1 MTRYLTLFLLFCAKL
16 FLVQVLLPLLLLGQ
30 VLLPQRLFAQHP
42 GAVMLSHARFKT
54 SDAAADWSSP
64 SLNDQS
70 WKEIVA
76 GKVWQEQGYPD
87 YHGYAWYRFHV
98 RLQKTGR
105 WRDSLRIFLA
115 HVNDVDA
122 TYLNGVLIG
131 KTGSMPEDPG
141 GYVTKWPNVRSYHL
155 AVNHPAIKWGQENV
169 IAVKVYD
176 GGGTGGIF
184 MGRPFV
190 DMLEKVDGV
199 SVSLGRIRNNF
210 GIRID
215 GTFIYEVVD
224 EGKSI
229 KKVTSVYSLAPFEE
243 KEFPFNAPR
252 KDGIVFKY
260 AFQEKATGLKTSG
273 QIIVPYIQTPTISPF
288 PKINN
293 AAVLGAR
300 PGHPILF
307 RIAATGEGPLTY
319 KVTGLPAGL
328 VQEGNIIKGS
338 IALKGNYYINIQV
351 SNTRGATTK
360 NLLIKVDTLLQLTP
374 PMGWNS
380 WNCWGVRV
388 SEDKV
393 KSSAQALLD
402 KGLADH
408 GWSYINIDDGWQAA
422 ARNADGSLS
431 PNEKFSDMKLLGDW
445 LHGHGLKYGIYS
457 SPGPLTC
464 GGFIGSYQHEVADA
478 NAYGAWEVDYL
489 KYDWCSYVQ
498 TDTSLAA
505 YIYPFKVMQDA
516 LAVQS
521 RDIVYNLCQYGM
533 KRVWEWGPAV
543 GAQSWRTTEDI
554 DDTWESL
561 YNIGFTQGPLATFA
575 GPGKWNDP
583 DMMIV
588 GQVGWGESLHPSRL
602 TPDEQYTHVSLWS
615 LLSAPLL
622 IGCDISKLDSFTLNL
637 LTNDEVIAIDQ
648 DTLGK
653 QAVRVK
659 DNIWVKELADGSQ
672 AIGIFNLDTVYR
684 DLSIDLK
691 ETVLVRNVWRQ
702 EDEGVFKDTYHARIP
717 PHGVRLIKVTPVLT
731 AQLAINNK
739 ELASAIPSTLH
750 GIFFEEIS
758 HGGEGG
764 LYAEMIQNRG
774 FEESR
779 IPAGTRLVNG
789 MLEAPPTT
797 WKMDWPY
804 KSEWPAWSVSGLG
817 TGLGAS
823 SSTSLDTGS
832 STSLGTSSSTSL
844 GTGLGAGSV
853 TFPVSGTNA
862 GALSGKG
869 IASLTTEHP
878 LSSASPHSLKLQ
890 APATLTNE
898 GFWGIAIKAGESYKL
913 SFYLRGYKGSLTAG
927 LKEGNHQ
934 IASHQFESAG
944 GDWQKYECTFI
955 PALTS
960 DSAKFVLDFS
970 SKGPAYVDFVSLF
983 PVRTFHNR
991 PNGLRNDIATLI
1003 DSLHPSFVRWPGGCF
1018 VEGITIESAPNWKNT
1033 IGKLED
1039 RPGTFSPWGYWSSD
1053 GFGYHEY
1060 LQFCEDIHAD
1070 ALFVFNAGT
1079 SCEYR
1084 SGTSVP
1090 DSLLAPYIQDA
1101 LDAIEYATG
1110 PVSSKWGA
1118 LRAANGHP
1126 APFPLKYVE
1135 VGNEQHGPV
1144 YARRYNLFYDAIHA
1158 KYPSIIILASMG
1170 IGDVNRH
1177 TLDSMKHVQ
1186 RVDEHAYKDAYWS
1199 MRNFDHFDKYKR
1211 GDWDMYVGEYATN
1224 SGVGT
1229 GNMQAAISDAIYVLS
1244 MEKNA
1249 DLVKM
1254 SSYAPLLVNE
1264 HDVDWPVNLI
1274 HFDAARSYARISY
1287 YAIKLLA
1294 DNKADYNIPSTLR
1307 ISADNDKPL
1316 FSGGIGLGTWDTE
1329 AEFKDIKVNG
1339 QAFPLSEW
1347 AFPRGVWKVS
1357 DGVISQ
1363 TAEGAQQLAVLKGH
1377 SFDTYTLELKARKTG
1392 GVNAFMIPFAVLD
1405 SNTYLRAH
1413 IGSYWNSH
1421 CVFESV
1427 TNGYEVA
1434 GITDQK
1440 KLHPLETGRWYD
1452 VKLEVGRDT
1461 VKCYLNDT
1469 LIMTYIPPQKFY
1481 SIAGK
1486 AANGDI
1492 IVKAVNG
1499 YSTSVLT
1506 DLKLETGGKHALSI
1520 STISADGNAENSME
1534 APVRYV
1540 PSTVMGDSLKVVLKP
1555 NSVNVIRIK
1564 EL

>member
-1 MTRYLTLFLLFCAKL
+1 MTRCLTFLQLFFST
-16 FLVQVLLPLLLLGQ
+16 FSITQI
-30 VLLPQRLFAQHP
+30 LLPQCLLAQHT
-42 GAVMLSHARFKT
+42 GAVILSKAQFKT
-54 SDAAADWSSP
+54 GDSAVWASATYDDRYW
-64 SLNDQS
+64 DHV
-70 WKEIVA
+70 EA

-98 RLQKTGR
+98 RLQKTGH
-105 WRDSLRIFLA
+105 WKDSLRIFLA

-131 KTGSMPEDPG
+131 KTGRMPEDPG
-141 GYVTKWPNVRSYHL
+141 GYVTKWPNIRSYHL
-155 AVNHPAIKWGQENV
+155 AGSHPAIRWGQENV
-169 IAVKVYD
+169 IAVRVYD

-184 MGRPFV
+184 MGQPFV

-199 SVSLGRIRNNF
+199 RVSLGHLKNNF
-210 GIRID
+210 GVRID
-215 GTFIYEVVD
+215 GTFSYEITD
-224 EGKSI
+224 EGKPI
-229 KKVTSVYSLAPFEE
+229 KQAANVYSLAPFED
-243 KEFPFNAPR
+243 KAFTYDVPQ
-252 KDGIVFKY
+252 KDGIIFKY
-260 AFQEKATGLKTSG
+260 TFKETGTGLKTSG
-273 QIIVPYIQTPTISPF
+273 QIIVPYIQTPAAGVY

-293 AAVLGAR
+293 APVIGAR
-300 PGHPILF
+300 PGHPVLF
-307 RIAATGEGPLTY
+307 RIAATGEAPLSY
-319 KVTGLPAGL
+319 QVTGLPAGL
-328 VQEGNIIKGS
+328 VQEGNIIKGT
-338 IALKGNYYINIQV
+338 IAAKGNYYFDIQV
-351 SNTRGATTK
+351 SNVHGRTTK
-360 NLLIKVDTLLQLTP
+360 NILIKVDTLLQLTP

-380 WNCWGVRV
+380 WNCWGVNI

-393 KSSAQALLD
+393 KQAAQALID

-422 ARNADGSLS
+422 ARNADGHLP
-431 PNEKFSDMKLLGDW
+431 PNAHFTDMKALGDW
-445 LHGHGLKYGIYS
+445 LHRQGLKYGIYS

-464 GGFIGSYQHEVADA
+464 GGFVGAYQHEAADA
-478 NAYGAWEVDYL
+478 QAYGAWGVDYL

-505 YIYPFKVMQDA
+505 YIYPFKVMHEA
-516 LAVQS
+516 LAQQP

-533 KRVWEWGPAV
+533 KRVWEWGATV

-554 DDTWESL
+554 EDTWESL
-561 YNIGFTQGPLATFA
+561 YNIGFSQGPLATYA
-575 GPGKWNDP
+575 GPGRWNDP

-622 IGCDISKLDSFTLNL
+622 IGCDMSKLDSFTLNL

-653 QAVRVK
+653 QAVRV
-659 DNIWVKELADGSQ
+659 NEQVWVKELADGSK
-672 AIGIFNLDTVYR
+672 AIGLFNLDTVYQ
-684 DLSIDLK
+684 DISIPLK
-691 ETVLVRNVWRQ
+691 ETVLIRNVWRQ
-702 EDEGVFKDTYHARIP
+702 QDEGVFKGTYHAKIP
-717 PHGVRLIKVTPVLT
+717 PHGVRLIKATPVLS
-731 AQLAINNK
+731 ARIAVSDK
-739 ELASAIPSTLH
+739 EVGSAIPSTLH

-758 HGGEGG
+758 HAGEGG
-764 LYAEMIQNRG
+764 LYGEMIQNRG

-789 MLEAPPTT
+789 MLEVPPTE
-797 WKMDWPY
+797 WKMEWPY
-804 KSEWPAWSVSGLG
+804 KSDWPAWSVRRLDA
-817 TGLGAS
+817 GAAKKVGARVVVS
-823 SSTSLDTGS
+823 AAIDDTVLVADAAN
-832 STSLGTSSSTSL
+832 T
-844 GTGLGAGSV
+844 AGSIPV
-853 TFPVSGTNA
+853 T
-862 GALSGKG
+862 G
-869 IASLTTEHP
+869 IAALTTDHP
-878 LSSASPHSLKLQ
+878 LSAATPHSLQLK
-890 APATLTNE
+890 APAVLINN
-898 GFWGIAIKAGESYKL
+898 GFWGIAVKAGESYQL
-913 SFYLRGYKGSLTAG
+913 SFYLRGYKGAVTAA
-927 LKEGNHQ
+927 LKAGNQ
-934 IASHQFESAG
+934 LIAAHNFDIAG
-944 GDWQKYECTFI
+944 GADWKKYECTFI
-955 PALTS
+955 PTTS
-960 DSAKFVLDFS
+960 SDTAKFVLEFG
-970 SKGPAYVDFVSLF
+970 SKGTAYVDFVSLF
-983 PVRTFHNR
+983 PAHTFHNR

-1090 DSLLAPYIQDA
+1090 DAQLTPYIQDA

-1110 PVSSKWGA
+1110 PVTSKWGA
-1118 LRAANGHP
+1118 VRAANGHP

-1158 KYPSIIILASMG
+1158 KYPDIIILASMG

-1224 SGVGT
+1224 AGVGI
-1229 GNMQAAISDAIYVLS
+1229 GNMQAAVSDAIYVLS

-1274 HFDAARSYARISY
+1274 HFDAAKSYARISY

-1294 DNKADYNIPSTLR
+1294 DNRADFNVPAKVHIT
-1307 ISADNDKPL
+1307 ADNERPL

-1339 QAFPLSEW
+1339 QAFSSADW
-1347 AFPRGVWKVS
+1347 TFPRGTWKVS
-1357 DGVISQ
+1357 DTSIAQ
-1363 TAEGAQQLAVLKGH
+1363 TAEGAQQLAMLKGH
-1377 SFDTYTLELKARKTG
+1377 TFDTYTLTLKVRKTG

-1427 TNGYEVA
+1427 TNGYDVA

-1440 KLHPLETGRWYD
+1440 NLHPLETGRWYD
-1452 VKLEVGRDT
+1452 VKLVVGRDT
-1461 VKCYLNDT
+1461 VKCFLNDT
-1469 LIMTYIPPQKFY
+1469 LIMSYIPPQKFY

-1486 AANGDI
+1486 AKNGDI

-1499 YSTSVLT
+1499 YGTAVLA
-1506 DLKLETGGKHALSI
+1506 DLKLATGGKHSLTI
-1520 STISADGNAENSME
+1520 STISGDATAENSME
-1534 APVRYV
+1534 APVQYV
-1540 PSTVMGDSLKVVLKP
+1540 PSVVMGDALQVLLKP

>member
-1 MTRYLTLFLLFCAKL
+1 MTRYLTLFCTL
-16 FLVQVLLPLLLLGQ
+16 FLVQII
-30 VLLPQRLFAQHP
+30 LPQQLLAQQPGYAQHP
-42 GAVMLSHARFKT
+42 GAVILSKAKFKT
-54 SDAAADWSSP
+54 SDAADDFSSA

-98 RLQKTGR
+98 RLEKTGR

-131 KTGSMPEDPG
+131 KTGTMPEDPG
-141 GYVTKWPNVRSYHL
+141 GYVTKWPNIRSYHL

-184 MGRPFV
+184 MGQPFV

-199 SVSLGRIRNNF
+199 SVRLGRVKNNF

-215 GTFIYEVVD
+215 GTFSYEIVD
-224 EGKSI
+224 EGKQI
-229 KKVTSVYSLAPFEE
+229 QKTSEVYSLAPFEE
-243 KEFPFNAPR
+243 KEFPFHAPQ

-260 AFQEKATGLKTSG
+260 TFQEKATGLKTSG
-273 QIIVPYIQTPTISPF
+273 QIIVPYIQTPATSIY

-293 AAVLGAR
+293 APVLGAR

-307 RIAATGEGPLTY
+307 RIAATGSGPLTY

-338 IALKGNYYINIQV
+338 IAAKGNYYLDITV
-351 SNTRGATTK
+351 SNTHGVTSK
-360 NLLIKVDTLLQLTP
+360 NLLIKVDALLQLTP

-380 WNCWGVRV
+380 WNCWGVSV

-393 KSSAQALLD
+393 KSSAQALID

-408 GWSYINIDDGWQAA
+408 CWSYINIDDGWQAP

-431 PNEKFSDMKLLGDW
+431 PNEKFSDMKVLGDW
-445 LHGHGLKYGIYS
+445 LHHHGLKYGIYS

-464 GGFIGSYQHEVADA
+464 GGFVGSYQHEVADA
-478 NAYGAWEVDYL
+478 NAYGAWGVDYL

-505 YIYPFKVMQDA
+505 YIYPFKVMQHA
-516 LAVQS
+516 LRQQP

-533 KRVWEWGPAV
+533 RRVWEWGPMV
-543 GAQSWRTTEDI
+543 DAQSWRTTEDI

-561 YNIGFTQGPLATFA
+561 YNIGFTQGPLAPFA

-653 QAVRVK
+653 QAVRLSDNVWVK
-659 DNIWVKELADGSQ
+659 DLADGSK
-672 AIGIFNLDTVYR
+672 AIGLFNLDTVYR
-684 DLSIDLK
+684 DISIPLK
-691 ETVLVRNVWRQ
+691 EMSLIRNLWRQ
-702 EDEGVFKDTYHARIP
+702 QDEGVFKETYHARIP
-717 PHGVRLIKVTPVLT
+717 PHGVRLIKATPVLT
-731 AQLAINNK
+731 AQLSVNNN
-739 ELASAIPSTLH
+739 ELASAIPATLH

-758 HGGEGG
+758 HAGEGG

-789 MLEAPPTT
+789 MLEAPPTE
-797 WKMDWPY
+797 WKMEWPY
-804 KSEWPAWSVSGLG
+804 KSEWPAWSVTPSQ
-817 TGLGAS
+817 
-823 SSTSLDTGS
+823 
-832 STSLGTSSSTSL
+832 
-844 GTGLGAGSV
+844 
-853 TFPVSGTNA
+853 N
-862 GALSGKG
+862 
-869 IASLTTEHP
+869 ASLTTEHP

-890 APATLTNE
+890 APATLINE
-898 GFWGIAIKAGESYKL
+898 GFWGIAVKAGESYKL
-913 SFYLRGYKGSLTAG
+913 SFYLRGYKGPVTASLKSG
-927 LKEGNHQ
+927 SQSL
-934 IASHQFESAG
+934 ASHQFNALG
-944 GDWQKYECTFI
+944 GDWQKYEYTFI
-955 PALTS
+955 PEATS
-960 DSAKFVLDFS
+960 DTAKFVVEFGA
-970 SKGPAYVDFVSLF
+970 KGTAYIDFVSLF

-1090 DSLLAPYIQDA
+1090 DSSLTPYIQDA

-1110 PVSSKWGA
+1110 PVTSKWGA
-1118 LRAANGHP
+1118 VRAANGHP
-1126 APFPLKYVE
+1126 AAFPLKYVE

-1229 GNMQAAISDAIYVLS
+1229 GNMQAAVSDAIYVLS

-1274 HFDAARSYARISY
+1274 HFDAAQSYARISY

-1294 DNKADYNIPSTLR
+1294 DNKADFNLPSSLH
-1307 ISADNDKPL
+1307 ISADNNKPL

-1339 QAFPLSEW
+1339 QAFPLSAW
-1347 AFPRGVWKVS
+1347 SFPRGVWKTS
-1357 DGVISQ
+1357 DSSIAQ
-1363 TAEGAQQLAVLKGH
+1363 TAEGAQQLAVLNGH
-1377 SFDTYTLELKARKTG
+1377 SFDTYTLSLKARKTG

-1452 VKLEVGRDT
+1452 VKLEVGKDT
-1461 VKCYLNDT
+1461 VKCFLNDT
-1469 LIMTYIPPQKFY
+1469 LIMTYIPPQQFY

-1486 AANGDI
+1486 ATNGDI

-1506 DLKLETGGKHALSI
+1506 DLQLATGGKHSLSI
-1520 STISADGNAENSME
+1520 STISADKNAENSME
-1534 APVRYV
+1534 APVQYV
-1540 PSTVMGDSLKVVLKP
+1540 PSKVAGDSLKVLLKP
-1555 NSVNVIRIK
+1555 NSVSVIRIK
-1564 EL
+1564 SL

>member
-1 MTRYLTLFLLFCAKL
+1 MTRYLKLFSIKQVFSNRDLTRDLTLFLFKQAFLNCNIQRYLTPVLIILF
-16 FLVQVLLPLLLLGQ
+16 PLISS
-30 VLLPQRLFAQHP
+30 VAFAQHP
-42 GAVMLSHARFKT
+42 GAVVFSSAKFKT
-54 SDAAADWSSP
+54 GDAPLWASS
-64 SLNDQS
+64 SFDDHS
-70 WKEIVA
+70 WGTIVP

-98 RLQKTGR
+98 RLHKSGHWQ
-105 WRDSLRIFLA
+105 DSLRIFLA

-131 KTGSMPEDPG
+131 KTGTTPEDKG
-141 GYVTKWPNVRSYHL
+141 GYVSKWPNVRSYHL
-155 AVNHPAIKWGQENV
+155 AADHPAIKWDKENV
-169 IAVKVYD
+169 IAVRVYD

-184 MGRPFV
+184 MGQPFV
-190 DMLEKVDGV
+190 DMLEKVDGIN
-199 SVSLGRIRNNF
+199 VSLGKIKNNF
-210 GIRID
+210 GLRIE
-215 GTFIYEVVD
+215 GTFSYSVLD
-224 EGKSI
+224 EGREIKHASI
-229 KKVTSVYSLAPFEE
+229 PTSLAPLEE
-243 KEFPFNAPR
+243 KTFPVDAPQ

-260 AFQEKATGLKTSG
+260 TFKETGTGLTTQG
-273 QIIVPYIQTPTISPF
+273 QIIVPYIQTPAPGVF
-288 PKINN
+288 PRINN
-293 AAVLGAR
+293 ALVSGAR

-307 RIAATGEGPLTY
+307 RIAATGATPLTY
-319 KVTGLPAGL
+319 KVTGLPSGL
-328 VQEGNIIKGS
+328 MQEGAIIKGS
-338 IALKGNYYINIQV
+338 IAAVGHYPIQIQV
-351 SNTRGATTK
+351 SNSHGTTSK
-360 NLLIKVDTLLQLTP
+360 TILIKVDSLLQLTP

-380 WNCWGVRV
+380 WNCWGLSV

-393 KSSAQALLD
+393 KNSAQALID

-422 ARNADGSLS
+422 ARNADGNLS
-431 PNEKFSDMKLLGDW
+431 PNEKFGDMKGLGDW
-445 LHGHGLKYGIYS
+445 LHNQGLKFGIYS

-464 GGFIGSYQHEVADA
+464 GGFLGSYQHESADA
-478 NAYGAWEVDYL
+478 NVYSAWGVDYL

-505 YIYPFKVMQDA
+505 YIYPFKVMQQA
-516 LAVQS
+516 LASQN

-533 KRVWEWGPAV
+533 KRVWEWGPSV
-543 GAQSWRTTEDI
+543 NAQSWRTTEDI

-561 YNIGFTQGPLATFA
+561 YNIGFSQGPLAPYA

-659 DNIWVKELADGSQ
+659 DNIWVKELSDGSK

-684 DLSIDLK
+684 DITLSFK
-691 ETVLVRNVWRQ
+691 EVGLPSKVLLHNVWRQ
-702 EDEGVFKDTYHARIP
+702 RDERFCTDSFRAKIP
-717 PHGVRLIKVTPVLT
+717 PHGVKLLKAFPVIQSTIEVKSLRSEDT
-731 AQLAINNK
+731 
-739 ELASAIPSTLH
+739 IPSTLH

-758 HGGEGG
+758 HAGEGG

-779 IPAGTRLVNG
+779 IPAGTKLVNG
-789 MLEAPPTT
+789 MLEAPPTE
-797 WKMDWPY
+797 WKMEWPY
-804 KSEWPAWSVSGLG
+804 KSDWPAWSVKRDSN
-817 TGLGAS
+817 
-823 SSTSLDTGS
+823 DDK
-832 STSLGTSSSTSL
+832 
-844 GTGLGAGSV
+844 V
-853 TFPVSGTNA
+853 VSGTNA
-862 GALSGKG
+862 KLISPNVF
-869 IASLTTEHP
+869 LTIDHP
-878 LSSASPHSLKLQ
+878 LSAATPHSLKLQ
-890 APATLTNE
+890 APATLINE
-898 GFWGIAIKAGESYKL
+898 GFWGIAVKAGESYQL
-913 SFYLRGYKGSLTAG
+913 SFYLRGYKGTVTAG
-927 LKEGNHQ
+927 LTSHDHI
-934 IASHQFESAG
+934 IAAHQFDIATNN
-944 GDWQKYECTFI
+944 DWQKYECVLV
-955 PALTS
+955 P
-960 DSAKFVLDFS
+960 DSTADKAKFFLDFG
-970 SKGPAYVDFVSLF
+970 SKGTANVDFVSLF
-983 PVRTFHNR
+983 PIKTFHNR

-1033 IGKLED
+1033 IGKLEN

-1090 DSLLAPYIQDA
+1090 DSLLQPYIQDA
-1101 LDAIEYATG
+1101 LDAIEYAIG
-1110 PVSSKWGA
+1110 PVTSKWGA
-1118 LRAANGHP
+1118 LRTSNGHP
-1126 APFPLKYVE
+1126 TPFPLKYVE

-1144 YARRYNLFYDAIHA
+1144 YAKRYNRFYDAIHA
-1158 KYPSIIILASMG
+1158 KYPNITILASMG

-1177 TLDSMKHVQ
+1177 TLDSMQHVQ

-1229 GNMQAAISDAIYVLS
+1229 GNMQAAVSDAIYVLS

-1274 HFDAARSYARISY
+1274 HFDAANSYARISY

-1294 DNKADYNIPSTLR
+1294 DNKADFNLPTSVTV
-1307 ISADNDKPL
+1307 SSDNDAPL
-1316 FSGGIGLGTWDTE
+1316 YSGGIGVGTWDTE

-1339 QAFPLSEW
+1339 QAFDLSEW
-1347 AFPRGVWKVS
+1347 SFPRGAWKVTDS
-1357 DGVISQ
+1357 SIAQ
-1363 TAEGAQQLAVLKGH
+1363 TAEGAQQLAVLKNH
-1377 SFDTYTLELKARKTG
+1377 SFDSYTLTLKARKTG

-1413 IGSYWNSH
+1413 IGSWWNSH

-1427 TNGYEVA
+1427 TNGYDVA
-1434 GITDQK
+1434 GISDQK
-1440 KLHPLETGRWYD
+1440 KINPLETGRWYD
-1452 VKLEVGRDT
+1452 VKLDVGKDT
-1461 VKCYLNDT
+1461 VKCFLNDT
-1469 LIMTYIPPQKFY
+1469 LIMQYIPPQKFY

-1486 AANGDI
+1486 AKNGDV

-1499 YSTSVLT
+1499 YGSSVMA
-1506 DLKLETGGKHALSI
+1506 DIKLETAGKHVLVISSLS
-1520 STISADGNAENSME
+1520 APANAENSME
-1534 APVRYV
+1534 APMEYV
-1540 PSTVMGDSLKVVLKP
+1540 PETLVGDSLQVVLKP
-1555 NSVNVIRIK
+1555 NSVNVIRI
-1564 EL
+1564 LH

>member
-1 MTRYLTLFLLFCAKL
+1 MGGLNCGMTRYLRLILLLFSNT
-16 FLVQVLLPLLLLGQ
+16 FLAQL
-30 VLLPQRLFAQHP
+30 LLPQLVFAQHA
-42 GAVMLSHARFKT
+42 GAVMLSAAKFNT
-54 SDAAADWSSP
+54 SDAAEDWSSP
-64 SLNDQS
+64 SLNDRS

-98 RLQKTGR
+98 KLQKTGH
-105 WRDSLRIFLA
+105 WKDSVRICLA
-115 HVNDVDA
+115 HVNDCDV
-122 TYLNGVLIG
+122 TYLNGVKIG

-155 AVNHPAIKWGQENV
+155 AVNHPAIKWGQDNV
-169 IAVKVYD
+169 IAVRVYD

-184 MGRPFV
+184 MGQPFV

-199 SVSLGRIRNNF
+199 SVSLGRIKNNF
-210 GIRID
+210 GVRID
-215 GTFIYEVVD
+215 GTFSYEIVD
-224 EGKSI
+224 EGKLLNKI
-229 KKVTSVYSLAPFEE
+229 EQKYTLASFEE
-243 KEFPFNAPR
+243 KDFLLDVPQ

-260 AFQEKATGLKTSG
+260 TFKETGTGVQSSG
-273 QIIVPYIQTPTISPF
+273 QIIVPYIQTPAAGVY

-307 RIAATGEGPLTY
+307 RIAATGAGPLNY

-328 VQEGNIIKGS
+328 VQQGALIKGA
-338 IALKGNYYINIQV
+338 IATKGHYPIQIQV
-351 SNTRGATTK
+351 SNANGSTTK
-360 NLLIKVDTLLQLTP
+360 TILIKVDSLLQLTP

-380 WNCWGVRV
+380 WNCWGVSV
-388 SEDKV
+388 SEEKV

-431 PNEKFSDMKLLGDW
+431 PNEKFSDMKELGNW

-464 GGFIGSYQHEVADA
+464 GGFLGSYQHELADA
-478 NAYGAWEVDYL
+478 NAYGAWGVDYL
-489 KYDWCSYVQ
+489 KYDWCSYIQ

-516 LAVQS
+516 LAKQS

-533 KRVWEWGPAV
+533 KRVWEWGASI

-561 YNIGFTQGPLATFA
+561 YNIGFSQGPLAAYA

-637 LTNDEVIAIDQ
+637 LTNDEVIAINQ

-653 QAVRVK
+653 QAVRVC
-659 DNIWVKELADGSQ
+659 DNVWVKELADGSQ
-672 AIGIFNLDTVYR
+672 AIGLFNLDTVYR
-684 DLSIDLK
+684 EVEIPILEAS
-691 ETVLVRNVWRQ
+691 LVRNVWRQ
-702 EDEGVFKDTYHARIP
+702 KDEGIFTKKYQARIP
-717 PHGVRLIKVTPVLT
+717 PHGVRLIKVTPVIN
-731 AQLAINNK
+731 AQISIKDNAISS
-739 ELASAIPSTLH
+739 EVPATLH

-758 HGGEGG
+758 HAGEGG

-779 IPAGTRLVNG
+779 IPAGTKLVNG
-789 MLEAPPTT
+789 MLEAPPTE
-797 WKMDWPY
+797 WKMEWPY
-804 KSEWPAWSVSGLG
+804 KSEWPAWTVSGEAALTTAASTTLKGARAPG
-817 TGLGAS
+817 TQN
-823 SSTSLDTGS
+823 
-832 STSLGTSSSTSL
+832 SLGTVSSS
-844 GTGLGAGSV
+844 GLA
-853 TFPVSGTNA
+853 T
-862 GALSGKG
+862 
-869 IASLTTEHP
+869 LTTDHP
-878 LSSASPHSLKLQ
+878 LSSASPHSLRLQ
-890 APATLTNE
+890 SPATLTNE
-898 GFWGIAIKAGESYKL
+898 GFWGIAVKAGERYQL
-913 SFYLRGYKGSLTAG
+913 SFYLRGYKGSVTAR
-927 LKEGNHQ
+927 LKEGDRILDTQHFL
-934 IASHQFESAG
+934 IPG
-944 GDWQKYECTFI
+944 GDWKKYACVFI
-955 PALTS
+955 PENTASKATL
-960 DSAKFVLDFS
+960 VLEFKD
-970 SKGPAYVDFVSLF
+970 KGTAYIDFVSLF
-983 PVRTFHNR
+983 PVKTFHNR
-991 PNGLRNDIATLI
+991 PNGLRNDIATFI

-1090 DSLLAPYIQDA
+1090 DSLLSPYIQDA

-1118 LRAANGHP
+1118 VRAANGHP

-1144 YARRYNLFYDAIHA
+1144 YAKRYNRFYDAIHA

-1177 TLDSMKHVQ
+1177 TLDSMKQVQ

-1224 SGVGT
+1224 AGVGT
-1229 GNMQAAISDAIYVLS
+1229 GNMQAAISDAIYILS

-1264 HDVDWPVNLI
+1264 NDVDWPVNLI
-1274 HFDAARSYARISY
+1274 HFDAAQSYARISY
-1287 YAIKLLA
+1287 YAIKLLS
-1294 DNKADYNIPSTLR
+1294 DNKADFNIPSSL
-1307 ISADNDKPL
+1307 SLAVDHNKAL

-1339 QAFPLSEW
+1339 QSFSLSDW
-1347 AFPRGVWKVS
+1347 SFPRGAWKIADS
-1357 DGVISQ
+1357 SISQ
-1363 TAEGAQQLAVLKGH
+1363 TAEGAQQLAVLKNH
-1377 SFDTYTLELKARKTG
+1377 SFSTYTLTLKARRTG

-1440 KLHPLETGRWYD
+1440 KLSSLENGRWYD
-1452 VKLEVGRDT
+1452 VKLAVGKDT
-1461 VKCYLNDT
+1461 VKCFLNDT
-1469 LIMTYIPPQKFY
+1469 LIMQYVPPQKFF

-1486 AANGDI
+1486 DKNGDI

-1499 YSTSVLT
+1499 YGVSVLA
-1506 DLKLETGGKHALSI
+1506 DLKLETGGRRVVSI
-1520 STISADGNAENSME
+1520 SSLSADAGAENSMG
-1534 APVRYV
+1534 APLQFV
-1540 PSTVMGDSLKVVLKP
+1540 PEMVTGDSMKVLLKP

>member
-1 MTRYLTLFLLFCAKL
+1 MTRYLRLFLLFYA
-16 FLVQVLLPLLLLGQ
+16 LPFLGQ
-30 VLLPQRLFAQHP
+30 SLLPQHLFAQHP
-42 GAVMLSHARFKT
+42 GAVMLSAAKFKT
-54 SDAAADWSSP
+54 SEAAEDLSSP
-64 SLNDQS
+64 SLNDHS
-70 WKEIVA
+70 WKEMVA

-98 RLQKTGR
+98 RLQKTGH
-105 WRDSLRIFLA
+105 WKDSLRIFLA
-115 HVNDVDA
+115 HVNDCDV
-122 TYLNGVLIG
+122 TYLNGIQIG
-131 KTGSMPEDPG
+131 KTGNMPEDPG

-155 AVNHPAIKWGQENV
+155 PVNHPAIKWGQENV

-184 MGRPFV
+184 MGQPFV
-190 DMLEKVDGV
+190 DMLEKVDGL
-199 SVSLGRIRNNF
+199 SVSLGKIKNNF
-210 GIRID
+210 GVRVD
-215 GTFIYEVVD
+215 GTFSYEIAD
-224 EGKSI
+224 EGKEIQKISG
-229 KKVTSVYSLAPFEE
+229 VYKLAPFEE
-243 KEFPFNAPR
+243 KVFSFNVPQ

-260 AFQEKATGLKTSG
+260 TFQEKVTGLKTSG
-273 QIIVPYIQTPTISPF
+273 QIIVPYIQTPAGSVF

-293 AAVLGAR
+293 APVLGAR

-307 RIAATGEGPLTY
+307 RIAATGEAPLSY
-319 KVTGLPAGL
+319 KVTGLPVGL

-338 IALKGNYYINIQV
+338 IAAKGRYYLDIQV
-351 SNTRGATTK
+351 SNAHGTTNK
-360 NLLIKVDTLLQLTP
+360 NLLIKVDSLLQLTP

-380 WNCWGVRV
+380 WNCWGVSV
-388 SEDKV
+388 SEEKV
-393 KSSAQALLD
+393 KSSAQALID

-431 PNEKFSDMKLLGDW
+431 PNEKFSDMKSLGAW

-464 GGFIGSYQHEVADA
+464 GGFLGSYQHEVADA
-478 NAYGAWEVDYL
+478 NAYGAWGVDYL

-505 YIYPFKVMQDA
+505 YVYPFKVMQDA
-516 LAVQS
+516 LAAQS

-533 KRVWEWGPAV
+533 KRVWEWGHTV

-561 YNIGFTQGPLATFA
+561 YNIGFSQGPLASFA

-653 QAVRVK
+653 QAQRVS
-659 DNIWVKELADGSQ
+659 DNIWVKELADGSR
-672 AIGIFNLDTVYR
+672 AIGLFNLDTVYR
-684 DLSIDLK
+684 EVAVALK
-691 ETVLVRNVWRQ
+691 ESSLVRNVWRQ
-702 EDEGVFKDTYHARIP
+702 QDEGIFKDTYRARIP
-717 PHGVRLIKVTPVLT
+717 PHGVRLIKVTPALSAEIT
-731 AQLAINNK
+731 IKNNVPG
-739 ELASAIPSTLH
+739 SAVPATLH

-758 HGGEGG
+758 HAGEGG

-789 MLEAPPTT
+789 MLEAPPTE
-797 WKMDWPY
+797 WKMEWPY
-804 KSEWPAWSVSGLG
+804 KSEWPAWTVSVSGEEES
-817 TGLGAS
+817 TAAS
-823 SSTSLDTGS
+823 FSGSAHSSGMQRASQPATLKDGRNS
-832 STSLGTSSSTSL
+832 
-844 GTGLGAGSV
+844 
-853 TFPVSGTNA
+853 
-862 GALSGKG
+862 G
-869 IASLTTEHP
+869 IASLSTDHP
-878 LSSASPHSLKLQ
+878 LSPASPHSLRLQ
-890 APATLTNE
+890 SPAVLSNE
-898 GFWGIAIKAGESYKL
+898 GFWGIAVKAGESYQL
-913 SFYLRGYKGSLTAG
+913 SFYLRGYKGSVAAR
-927 LKEGNHQ
+927 LKEGDRILDTRNFL
-934 IASHQFESAG
+934 APG
-944 GDWQKYECTFI
+944 GDWKKYECVFVPGST
-955 PALTS
+955 AS
-960 DSAKFVLDFS
+960 NAKLVLEFKD
-970 SKGPAYVDFVSLF
+970 KGTAYIDFVSLF
-983 PVRTFHNR
+983 PTKTFHNR

-1101 LDAIEYATG
+1101 LDAIAYATD

-1118 LRAANGHP
+1118 LRAENGHP

-1158 KYPSIIILASMG
+1158 KYPAIIILASMG
-1170 IGDVNRH
+1170 ISDVNRH

-1229 GNMQAAISDAIYVLS
+1229 GNMQAAVSDAIYVLS

-1274 HFDAARSYARISY
+1274 HFDAARNYARISY

-1307 ISADNDKPL
+1307 ISADHDQAL
-1316 FSGGIGLGTWDTE
+1316 FPGGIGLGTWDTE

-1339 QAFPLSEW
+1339 QAYPLSEW
-1347 AFPRGVWKVS
+1347 AFPRGAWKVS
-1357 DGVISQ
+1357 DGVIAQ

-1377 SFDTYTLELKARKTG
+1377 TFDTYTLELKARKTG

-1440 KLHPLETGRWYD
+1440 NLHPLETGRWYD
-1452 VKLEVGRDT
+1452 VKLAVGKDT

-1469 LIMTYIPPQKFY
+1469 LIMTYIPPQQFY

-1499 YSTSVLT
+1499 YPTSVLT
-1506 DLKLETGGKHALSI
+1506 DLKLETGGRHMLSI
-1520 STISADGNAENSME
+1520 STISADGGAENSME
-1534 APVRYV
+1534 TPVQYV
-1540 PSTVMGDSLKVVLKP
+1540 ASTVMGDSMKVLLKA
-1555 NSVNVIRIK
+1555 NSINVIRIK
-1564 EL
+1564 AH